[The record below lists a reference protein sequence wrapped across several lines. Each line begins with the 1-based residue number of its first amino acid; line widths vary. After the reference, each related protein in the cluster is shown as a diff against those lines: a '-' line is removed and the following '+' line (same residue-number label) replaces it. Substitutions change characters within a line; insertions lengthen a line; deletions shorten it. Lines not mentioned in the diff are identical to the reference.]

1 MRGNVSEH
9 SSKPLGGLFIHM
21 VLDSTAET
29 LKIQRKKQ
37 IKYKFTR
44 NLSRQWVFCNGS
56 SSQPHS
62 RVSHSKFKRKC
73 HWHSLFYKDHQNCTY
88 KKIAVS
94 LFACLSTSVL
104 LATHCFAA
112 YHSHATHPRSHAR
125 RLSCFAFF
133 PRIFEQKRNCSQ
145 SILV

>member
-21 VLDSTAET
+21 VLDSTAEA

-44 NLSRQWVFCNGS
+44 NLSSQWVFCYGS
-56 SSQPHS
+56 SRQPHS
-62 RVSHSKFKRKC
+62 RVSHSKFRRKC
-73 HWHSLFYKDHQNCTY
+73 HWHSLFYKDHQNCIQ
-88 KKIAVS
+88 KIAVS
-94 LFACLSTSVL
+94 LFARLSTPAL

-112 YHSHATHPRSHAR
+112 YHSHATQARCHAR

>member
-44 NLSRQWVFCNGS
+44 NLSRQWVFCYGS
-56 SSQPHS
+56 SRQPHS
-62 RVSHSKFKRKC
+62 RVSHSKFRRKC
-73 HWHSLFYKDHQNCTY
+73 HWHSLFYKDHQNCIQ
-88 KKIAVS
+88 KNCS
-94 LFACLSTSVL
+94 LPLCLSFDACSTRNSL
-104 LATHCFAA
+104 L
-112 YHSHATHPRSHAR
+112 R
-125 RLSCFAFF
+125 RLPLACHAS
-133 PRIFEQKRNCSQ
+133 SQ
-145 SILV
+145 SRSQAQLFRVLPTDF